1 MVKKIYN
8 VVLQSDIGNGTTTS
22 GETFFYDWT
31 QLPDVPYKVNFSFVS
46 GIVAAMTSVGQ
57 YASVYIDLSQS
68 YNQLATAQTGAQ
80 SAYKGQF
87 LGNLYYLA
95 VTAGNTLYA
104 ETNSNPTTHLNGRP
118 RNNNFTVAIL
128 STTTTEFTPT
138 SGPYCLVLS
147 FQEC

>member
-46 GIVAAMTSVGQ
+46 GIVAAMTSAGQ
-57 YASVYIDLSQS
+57 YASLYIDLSQS

-80 SAYKGQF
+80 SGYKGQF
-87 LGNLYYLA
+87 LGNLFYLT
-95 VTAGNTLYA
+95 VTAANTLYA
-104 ETNSNPTTHLNGRP
+104 ETNSNPTTYLNGRP
-118 RNNNFTVAIL
+118 RNNNFPRL
-128 STTTTEFTPT
+128 RLE
-138 SGPYCLVLS
+138 
-147 FQEC
+147 